1 MAVWINAGLAIFV
14 ASVVGAMMLMVC
26 LFVVVVFVYVVALR
40 VDDDDDDGGGGGAA
54 AAAAA
59 LVTLRCSFLPPS
71 LPSTRKREKKG
82 KIPEKI
88 DLQ

>member
-40 VDDDDDDGGGGGAA
+40 VDDDDDDGGGGGT

-71 LPSTRKREKKG
+71 LPPFHQKTGKKKG
-82 KIPEKI
+82 KSQKK
-88 DLQ
+88 

>member
-40 VDDDDDDGGGGGAA
+40 VDDDDDGGGG